1 IYYNHD
7 KVSKSL
13 ELKGG
18 VVLNIEEI
26 IEIANNQVFEHQGRH
41 LNDLQIAI
49 LEGILQGRTYADI
62 VILAIAS
69 SKVSPWE

>member
-1 IYYNHD
+1 
-7 KVSKSL
+7 
-13 ELKGG
+13 LKGG